1 MEGLER
7 MAAMVWPAVA
17 RLASAE
23 VEERAVMRAQVVMEA
38 MVVKEVTVAMAE
50 TSQCRYHPTELHQ

>member
-1 MEGLER
+1 